1 MDWGFHMKATS
12 IFPYV
17 LLSAAFACSS
27 VQASVVTVF
36 GTDLSF
42 TYDDATSFGSA
53 IVVGNSLTF
62 SPTNF
67 KAESLNGQGTVSSN
81 VSLNVDVSVLAGHNY
96 AIDKVQVAEQGD
108 YKLLGST
115 ASVAVGGALTL
126 ISYTKTDPNNFG
138 SPYSSINT
146 FNAGSL
152 TQQGGPTAWS
162 ASAIADMNGQL
173 GWQTDTHLIVKL
185 ENLLSATTLSGD
197 QQAFVEK
204 KISGVGLQF
213 VSVVPVPV
221 PAAAW
226 LMGSALLGLFGIR
239 TRR

>member
-1 MDWGFHMKATS
+1 MKSTNV
-12 IFPYV
+12 IPC
-17 LLSAAFACSS
+17 LLITAAFACGSA
-27 VQASVVTVF
+27 QAAMVTVF

-42 TYDDATSFGSA
+42 TYDDATPFGSA

-81 VSLNVDVSVLAGHNY
+81 VSLNVDVSVLAGHSY
-96 AIDKVQVAEQGD
+96 AIDKVQVSEHGD
-108 YKLLGST
+108 YKLLGPT
-115 ASVAVGGALTL
+115 ASVSVGGALTL

-152 TQQGGPTAWS
+152 TQQGGPTLWS
-162 ASAIADMNGQL
+162 AAVIADMNGQL
-173 GWQTDTHLIVKL
+173 GWQTDTHLLVKL
-185 ENLLSATTLSGD
+185 ENLLSATTLAGD

-204 KISGVGLQF
+204 KISSVGIQF
-213 VSVVPVPV
+213 VPAVPV
-221 PAAAW
+221 PAAVW
-226 LMGSALLGLFGIR
+226 LMGSALLGLFGIGK
-239 TRR
+239 RR